1 MSRKDFEFSL
11 RELAGSMGDFGT
23 LFPLAIGYIVVCK
36 MNPAGLLVMMGLINI
51 STGLIY
57 RQPMPVEPMK
67 AMAVAAIAQGWAPS
81 MIYATGF
88 GTGVAWVLLAFSGLV
103 QRIAR
108 LTPKSVVRGIQAALG
123 VLLGFEG
130 LKLIYNL
137 GVPEVI
143 FGIPLPAWIF
153 GIVSIIIIL
162 VLRENKYA
170 PATIVLMVMGIAV
183 VGLKGELG
191 RTVKF
196 GFSLPPVT
204 TFRPIEIWQGF
215 IRAGFAQIALTASNA
230 VIATAAVIR
239 KFWPERAVSEKK
251 LALNMGIMNCIL
263 PFFGGM
269 PMCHGSGGYVGQY
282 YFGARTGGANLMEGT
297 LELGLGLFLSRS
309 IADLFTVFPKA
320 IIGGMMLMVGF
331 EFVKMVRDLK
341 RCEIPIMILTAGVSV
356 GTNMAL
362 GFAAGAVIYHIL
374 RRFSKTNKFCAWVTS

>member
-1 MSRKDFEFSL
+1 MVRYKDFEFSL

-23 LFPLAIGYIVVCK
+23 LFPLAIGYIVVCG
-36 MNPAGLLVMMGLINI
+36 MNPAGLLVMMGVINI
-51 STGLIY
+51 ATGIIY

-67 AMAVAAIAQGWAPS
+67 AMAVAAIAQQWPPS

-88 GTGVAWVLLAFSGLV
+88 GTGVAWIFLAFSGLV
-103 QRIAR
+103 QKIAAI
-108 LTPKSVVRGIQAALG
+108 TPKSVVRGIQTALG
-123 VLLGFEG
+123 IMLGFEG

-137 GVPEVI
+137 GIPEVI

-153 GIVSIIIIL
+153 GIISIFIIL
-162 VLRENKYA
+162 LLRENKYA

-191 RTVKF
+191 SSVKF
-196 GFSLPPVT
+196 GFSLPPFT
-204 TFRPIEIWQGF
+204 TFSLREIWEGF
-215 IRAGFAQIALTASNA
+215 VRAGFAQIALTASNA

-239 KFWPERAVSEKK
+239 KFWPEKAVSEKK

-297 LELGLGLFLSRS
+297 LELCLGLFLSRS
-309 IADLFTVFPKA
+309 IAALFTVFPRA
-320 IIGGMMLMVGF
+320 IIGAMMLMVGV
-331 EFVKMVRDLK
+331 EFVKFVRDLK
-341 RCEIPIMILTAGVSV
+341 RCEIPIMVVTAGVSV

-362 GFAAGAVIYHIL
+362 GFITGMVIYHVL
-374 RRFSKTNKFCAWVTS
+374 RRFAKTNKYCA